1 MPPGA
6 QSSVDTWRSEY
17 RNNPG
22 NSGNAKAEYNVLLTA
37 QLFSTQKKEKVA
49 KTTGNKIHSDVAS
62 AGEKE
67 GFLS

>member
-1 MPPGA
+1 L
-6 QSSVDTWRSEY
+6 VDTWRSED

-22 NSGNAKAEYNVLLTA
+22 NSGNAKAKYDVLSTAFLLTA
-37 QLFSTQKKEKVA
+37 IFYTKTENVA
-49 KTTGNKIHSDVAS
+49 KTTGNKIYSDVVS